1 MSRRHKRLPAEPI
14 TVTIESLSHEGRG
27 IAHINGKA
35 VFVDTA
41 LPGEEVRIRFT
52 RGHARYS
59 EARVV
64 EIIRPSPE
72 RIPARCLHF
81 TLCGG
86 CSLQH
91 VDQEFQ
97 IAHKQQTLLEQLQHI
112 GGIAPEEILPPLTGP
127 LWGYRRRARLAVKY
141 VDGKQKVLVG
151 FREKSSPFIAEINRC
166 ETLHPAVGLILED
179 LRQLIG
185 GLSIMR
191 QVPQIEAAVAD
202 NATALVF
209 RHLAEPSTSDLA
221 RLRDF
226 ERDRN
231 ILLFLQSGGPES
243 IRPLS
248 PERAV
253 SLIYTL
259 PGYGIDFEYLPTDFV
274 QINHEINHKM
284 VGLALQLLAL
294 DQQDEVLELFC
305 GLGNFSLPMAKW
317 CKHVTAVEG
326 DRGLIER
333 AGGNARRNAIENVS
347 FHVADLAGVDVPANF
362 IDRDYHKVFLDP
374 PRTGAADIIKRM
386 SCSGT
391 ERVVY
396 VSCNPATFARDA
408 GLLVRDK
415 GFRLYQVGVMDMFP
429 HTAHS
434 ESMALFVR

>member
-1 MSRRHKRLPAEPI
+1 MSHRHKRLPAEPI

-305 GLGNFSLPMAKW
+305 GLGNFSLPMAKC

-347 FHVADLAGVDVPANF
+347 FHVVDLAGVDVPANF

>member
-248 PERAV
+248 PERTV

-259 PGYGIDFEYLPTDFV
+259 PGYGIDFEFLPTDFI

-386 SCSGT
+386 SFSGT

>member
-72 RIPARCLHF
+72 RITARCLHF

-347 FHVADLAGVDVPANF
+347 FHVVDLAGVDVPANF

-386 SCSGT
+386 SFSGT